1 MVCVQ
6 RNSLEGGI
14 IKIICYTGGT
24 CGDVITALFDS
35 TDTSYRAN
43 TVMIGADRS
52 RFKKPHTFVNDEEK
66 DQCLAEMTTKYQS
79 IPSHDLDYHIR
90 RQHEFIGITVQNWD
104 MALWAAQRFKNLH
117 RPHVWAEM
125 TKSCGAKSIEDYA
138 QIMIDFSNLVVQHT
152 DKIVTLESIRA
163 GTALQNLVLQ
173 NTDKDFYKI
182 WLDLQT

>member
-1 MVCVQ
+1 
-6 RNSLEGGI
+6 LEGGI

-66 DQCLAEMTTKYQS
+66 DQCLAEMATKYQS

-104 MALWAAQRFKNLH
+104 VALWAAQRFKNLH